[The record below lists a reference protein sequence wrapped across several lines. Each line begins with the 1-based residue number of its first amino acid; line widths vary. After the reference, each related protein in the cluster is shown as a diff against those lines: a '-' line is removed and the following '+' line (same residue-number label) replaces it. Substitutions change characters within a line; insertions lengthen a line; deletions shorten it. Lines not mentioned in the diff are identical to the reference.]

1 VHTTPCSIRQVRWTF
16 SSVNCP
22 CCGGDAQRVSDVTRV
37 AVDIDL
43 DQPIV
48 LAVEVSVHVCTA
60 CSRMFR
66 AQPPFLRPR
75 AIYTRRVVQKAVE
88 TVFCDGLAARCVP
101 DRLARDFWVRPSE
114 KMVWLWCRAFAAE
127 VDFTTDYQ
135 PWGRSQLLGHLVC

>member
-1 VHTTPCSIRQVRWTF
+1 VYWSFPSISCPRCGVHAR
-16 SSVNCP
+16 
-22 CCGGDAQRVSDVTRV
+22 RVWDSTRL

-48 LAVEVSVHVCTA
+48 LVVEVSVHVCAA

-88 TVFCDGLAARCVP
+88 SVFCDGLAARSVP
-101 DRLARDFWVRPSE
+101 DRLAATS
-114 KMVWLWCRAFAAE
+114 
-127 VDFTTDYQ
+127 
-135 PWGRSQLLGHLVC
+135 G